1 MSQILKTINIR
12 AFKGIKN
19 IQISE
24 CARINAFVGKNNS
37 GKSTILHAIEMAS
50 IALET
55 NDWNNFHLK
64 LDLKDMFNDLGKFEI
79 ALTYIDD
86 STVSVKSNT
95 EGNVIP
101 TFIPP
106 PNAKQKFKSVLVI
119 PDPGVNLSTRQHKT
133 PRQVLNL
140 VRANNFAYV
149 NAISNLP
156 RSLNISLRS
165 NLR

>member
-79 ALTYIDD
+79 ALT
-86 STVSVKSNT
+86 
-95 EGNVIP
+95 
-101 TFIPP
+101 
-106 PNAKQKFKSVLVI
+106 
-119 PDPGVNLSTRQHKT
+119 
-133 PRQVLNL
+133 
-140 VRANNFAYV
+140 
-149 NAISNLP
+149 
-156 RSLNISLRS
+156 
-165 NLR
+165 